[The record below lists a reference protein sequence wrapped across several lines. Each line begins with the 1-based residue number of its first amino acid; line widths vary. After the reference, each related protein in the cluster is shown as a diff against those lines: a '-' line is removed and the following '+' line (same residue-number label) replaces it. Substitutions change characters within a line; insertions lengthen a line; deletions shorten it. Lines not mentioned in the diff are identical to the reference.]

1 MKIIL
6 KILALSVLL
15 IGFSACSD
23 DEDVPVVPTL
33 DVNYANLNG
42 VWSLTEWNGNPV
54 DGDVYCYIVFDR
66 RNHTFKLYQK
76 FDSMYARCITGEF
89 QLEEDD
95 DWGVVIS
102 GTYDYGMGDW
112 NHEYIISDLL
122 ATGSMTWTVKGDD
135 TDVCIYTRCDEVPA
149 EVIAEAKVE
158 E

>member
-42 VWSLTEWNGNPV
+42 VWSLTEWNGNPM

-76 FDSMYARCITGEF
+76 FDSTYARCITGEF

-95 DWGVVIS
+95 DWGFVIS

-135 TDVCIYTRCDEVPA
+135 TDVCIYTRCDGVPA

>member
-42 VWSLTEWNGNPV
+42 VWSLTEWNGNPM
-54 DGDVYCYIVFDR
+54 DGEIYCYIVFDR

-95 DWGVVIS
+95 DWGFVIS

-135 TDVCIYTRCDEVPA
+135 TDVCIYTRCAEVPA